1 VALDVLSS
9 IEDVQRRYVILAMA
23 GLLAVGVATPVF
35 GSPAADLA
43 LKRAKKAKKIAK
55 TARDAADQA
64 LSASQQAGQSAQRA
78 NDRLDSE
85 MIVSARTNGLVT
97 SDAPVGDPELR
108 DGPSVQVTVPGSG
121 LIEVWSQADVL
132 DDDGGT
138 LALFE
143 DGQPM
148 PGIADEDF
156 CGDDSAL
163 LSMQGGGPGDFET
176 FSTPPTVSLLGC
188 TNAGAPAPVLLE
200 TSPGQH
206 TYEVGYSECV
216 CGGQAEFQ
224 NRVLRIAPRP

>member
-1 VALDVLSS
+1 MGA
-9 IEDVQRRYVILAMA
+9 
-23 GLLAVGVATPVF
+23 LLAVGMATPVF
-35 GSPAADLA
+35 GGPAADLA
-43 LKRAKKAKKIAK
+43 LKRAKKAKRIAK
-55 TARDAADQA
+55 TARDTANQA
-64 LSASQQAGQSAQRA
+64 LTASQQARESAQRA

-85 MIVSARTNGLVT
+85 RVVSARANGLVT
-97 SDAPVGDPELR
+97 SDAPIGAPELL
-108 DGPSVQVTVPGSG
+108 DGPAVQVAVPDSG
-121 LIEVWSQADVL
+121 LIEVWSQADIL

-148 PGIADEDF
+148 SDIAEENF

-163 LSMQGGGPGDFET
+163 FSMQGGGPGDFET
-176 FSTPPTVSLLGC
+176 FSTPPTLSVIGC

-200 TSPGQH
+200 TAPGQH

-216 CGGQAEFQ
+216 CGGEAEFQ